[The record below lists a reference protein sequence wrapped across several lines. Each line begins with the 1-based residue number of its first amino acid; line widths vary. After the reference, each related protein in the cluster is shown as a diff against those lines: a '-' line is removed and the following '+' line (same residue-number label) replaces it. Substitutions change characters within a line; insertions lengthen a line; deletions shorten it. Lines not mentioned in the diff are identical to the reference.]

1 MQSVGSYL
9 HKQLR
14 PWSDMSS
21 NLTMHKYSRFFT
33 RPELPYY
40 LIIWSTLFLCALG
53 LTMVLS
59 ASTVTSLS
67 ESGNTYSIFIKQFFF
82 LIIGGFGFY
91 WSHRVRGLIW
101 PKIARYSLSISIII
115 LLLPFIPNLG
125 KNINGNRNWIEIA
138 GFTLQPSEF
147 AKFGLIL
154 WCALQLRKI
163 GDAPSKL
170 KNFLRLLPGLFVIEI
185 LILFGNDLGTALLV
199 LIIFVGVL
207 FISGAPMKLFA
218 AIGVFGV
225 VIGSAFVLSSNY
237 RMGRFA
243 ALFDPFDERYY
254 KFAGWQPAHSIM
266 GLASGGLWG
275 SGLGAS
281 KQKWANLAEAHTDF
295 IFSVI
300 GEELG
305 LLGTLL
311 VLALYAALIYSIL
324 RVALKTKDDFSR
336 YVTAG
341 VACWLIAQITINV
354 GSATSLVPV
363 IGVTLPLISYG
374 GSSLLA
380 NLIAIGYV
388 LGVARRTPEIA
399 DGIKAS
405 RLRKM
410 NQ

>member
-1 MQSVGSYL
+1 
-9 HKQLR
+9 
-14 PWSDMSS
+14 MSG
-21 NLTMHKYSRFFT
+21 NLTMHKYSRFFA

>member
-1 MQSVGSYL
+1 
-9 HKQLR
+9 
-14 PWSDMSS
+14 MSN
-21 NLTMHKYSRFFT
+21 NLYMRKYSRLLA
-33 RPELPYY
+33 RPELPYF
-40 LIIWSTLFLCALG
+40 LIIWSTIFLCALG

-59 ASTVTSLS
+59 SSTVTSLQ

-82 LIIGGFGFY
+82 LIIGSFAAF
-91 WSHRVRGLIW
+91 WAFRVRGAIW
-101 PKIARYSLSISIII
+101 PFIARYALSISIVI
-115 LLLPFIPNLG
+115 LLLPFVPFLG
-125 KNINGNRNWIEIA
+125 KNINGNRNWIEIG

-154 WCALQLRKI
+154 WC
-163 GDAPSKL
+163 S
-170 KNFLRLLPGLFVIEI
+170 LRLRTLVQEPGSKNLILLLAPGLVAIEL
-185 LILFGNDLGTALLV
+185 LILLERDLGTALLV
-199 LIIFVGVL
+199 LIIFGGIL
-207 FISGAPMKLFA
+207 FVSGAPIKHFLA
-218 AIGVFGV
+218 LITLGAI
-225 VIGSAFVLSSNY
+225 IGGALILSSDY
-237 RMGRFA
+237 RMSRFEV
-243 ALFDPFDERYY
+243 LFNPFDERYY

-324 RVALKTKDDFSR
+324 RVAIKTKDDFSR

-341 VACWLIAQITINV
+341 IACWFIAQVVVNI
-354 GSATSLVPV
+354 GSVTSVIPV
-363 IGVTLPLISYG
+363 IGVTLPFISYG

-380 NLIAIGYV
+380 NLIAVGYV

-399 DGIKAS
+399 EGIRVS
-405 RLRKM
+405 RMRKLKR
-410 NQ
+410 

>member
-1 MQSVGSYL
+1 
-9 HKQLR
+9 
-14 PWSDMSS
+14 
-21 NLTMHKYSRFFT
+21 
-33 RPELPYY
+33 
-40 LIIWSTLFLCALG
+40 
-53 LTMVLS
+53 MVLS

-275 SGLGAS
+275 SGVGAS

>member
-1 MQSVGSYL
+1 
-9 HKQLR
+9 
-14 PWSDMSS
+14 MSN
-21 NLTMHKYSRFFT
+21 NLYMRKYSRLLA
-33 RPELPYY
+33 RPELPYF
-40 LIIWSTLFLCALG
+40 LIIWSTIFLCALG

-59 ASTVTSLS
+59 SSTVTSLQ

-82 LIIGGFGFY
+82 LIIGSFAAF
-91 WSHRVRGLIW
+91 WAFRVRGAIW
-101 PKIARYSLSISIII
+101 PFIARYALSISIVI
-115 LLLPFIPNLG
+115 LLLPFVPFLG
-125 KNINGNRNWIEIA
+125 KNINGNRNWIEIG

-154 WCALQLRKI
+154 WC
-163 GDAPSKL
+163 S
-170 KNFLRLLPGLFVIEI
+170 LRLRTFVQEPGTKNLILLLAPGLVAIEL
-185 LILFGNDLGTALLV
+185 LILLERDLGTALLV
-199 LIIFVGVL
+199 LIIFGGIL
-207 FISGAPMKLFA
+207 FVSGAPIKHFLA
-218 AIGVFGV
+218 LITLGAI
-225 VIGSAFVLSSNY
+225 IGGALILSSDY
-237 RMGRFA
+237 RMSRFE
-243 ALFDPFDERYY
+243 ALFNPFDERYY

-324 RVALKTKDDFSR
+324 RVAIKTKDDFSR

-341 VACWLIAQITINV
+341 IACWFIAQVVVNI
-354 GSATSLVPV
+354 GSVTSVIPV
-363 IGVTLPLISYG
+363 IGVTLPFISYG

-380 NLIAIGYV
+380 NLIAVGFV
-388 LGVARRTPEIA
+388 LSVARRTPEIA
-399 DGIKAS
+399 EGIRVS
-405 RLRKM
+405 RMRKLKR
-410 NQ
+410 